1 LDNVYLMAVLAL
13 DLNGTLDEQALEEQL
28 MA

>member
-1 LDNVYLMAVLAL
+1 LNDVYLVAVLAL
-13 DLNGTLDEQALEEQL
+13 DLNGTLDEQAFEEQL